1 MVQTRNRKSGVCL
14 ALFCVVTMGMLFIAS
29 SGGRAASDTDS
40 QTAPV
45 SAVVS
50 LVQGEVTLTR
60 PEVDGYLAV
69 VEGMDIL
76 VGDELTTSSDGD
88 IELTLVDL
96 NMLKIGPSSHIV
108 VIEVSMVE
116 VTGLSNTVIDLIYG
130 KIRALVT
137 PFVNKESSF
146 AVETENATIGVRGTD
161 FGVSYDLEKDI
172 LEAICLTGELE
183 VSSPEWLEQGL
194 EPIVILSGEGVT
206 IEGGGHPGRS
216 KSKSKKSIQGFFG
229 PLDFE
234 GPTGAPEG
242 ILGPAPPGVTPDPL
256 GVENPLDTAP
266 VDSPE
271 AAPSGLDGAPD
282 GPDAKDGGPG
292 GGPGGG
298 GGGPG
303 GGPR

>member
-137 PFVNKESSF
+137 Q
-146 AVETENATIGVRGTD
+146 
-161 FGVSYDLEKDI
+161 KDI